1 MILFVHMRH
10 KTLDFPMVAV
20 SIEESAREGKF

>member
-10 KTLDFPMVAV
+10 KTLDFPKVAV